1 MIGIV
6 IKNLKKIIMLKKI
19 QNLKGV
25 TVLSKDQKKEVL
37 GGKLPKICGTCKA
50 QMWDWYC
57 DIMYAC

>member
-1 MIGIV
+1 
-6 IKNLKKIIMLKKI
+6 MLKKI

-25 TVLSKDQKKEVL
+25 TVLSKEQKKEVL
-37 GGKLPKICGTCKA
+37 AGKLPQICGTCKA